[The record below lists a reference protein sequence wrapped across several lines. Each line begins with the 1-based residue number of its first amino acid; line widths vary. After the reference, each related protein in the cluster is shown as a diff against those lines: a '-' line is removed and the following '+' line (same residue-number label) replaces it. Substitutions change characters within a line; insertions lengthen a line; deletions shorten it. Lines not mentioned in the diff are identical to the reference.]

1 MHPIL
6 QSWRRF
12 AAWMALWIPLGG
24 ILVVIAHLSGGLTYV
39 EATAVLAPSIG
50 LFAFVCLSPFYVCR
64 GLPLRSTPLAKL
76 MMNHLTAAL
85 LLTCGV
91 LLFGRFTA
99 TLLAP
104 TFPRMEG
111 NFVAAVP
118 VLSVILFLF
127 YEMSIALHYAALE
140 LESSR
145 RSEILAREAQLKA
158 LKAQVNPHF
167 LFNSL
172 NSISALT
179 AINPAEAR
187 EMCIRLADFLRTSLR
202 LGERVTIPLAEEL
215 ALTKMYLDVE
225 QVRFGSRLRV
235 VQDINPGCANCTV
248 PALLIQPL
256 VENAVKHGI
265 AMMDE
270 GGEIRMSV
278 EHNHDRMRF
287 TISNPFD
294 PDAPSTGRNGI
305 GLRNIRERLESF
317 YGSAARLEI
326 HAEDRSYQVTMTI
339 PVRMHK

>member
-12 AAWMALWIPLGG
+12 AAWMSAWIPLGG
-24 ILVVIAHLSGGLTYV
+24 ILILIAHLSGGLTYL

-50 LFAFVCLSPFYVCR
+50 LFAFICLSPYYVCK
-64 GLPLRSTPLAKL
+64 GLPLRTTPSGKL
-76 MMNHLTAAL
+76 LMNHLAAAV
-85 LLTCGV
+85 LLTVGV

-99 TLLAP
+99 TLLATAFP
-104 TFPRMEG
+104 TIER
-111 NFVAAVP
+111 NFLAAVP
-118 VLSVILFLF
+118 VLSVILILF
-127 YEMSIALHYAALE
+127 YEMSVALHYAALE

-145 RSEILAREAQLKA
+145 RSEILARDAQLKA

-179 AINPAEAR
+179 AIDPVEAR

-202 LGERVTIPLAEEL
+202 LGERITIPLAEEL
-215 ALTKMYLDVE
+215 ALTRMYLDVE
-225 QVRFGSRLRV
+225 QVRFGGKLRV
-235 VQDINPGCANCTV
+235 VQDINPGCANCSV
-248 PALLIQPL
+248 PALVIQPL

-278 EHNHDRMRF
+278 EHSHDRMRF

-317 YGSAARLEI
+317 YGNAARLEI
-326 HAEDRSYQVTMTI
+326 HAEERSYQVTMTI